1 MNAGG
6 RLHPVPPD
14 RHFGFD
20 YWTWNGSMKFMSQR
34 IRIQLKSIW
43 MNSLE
48 LIRTQLKGVKIKGRG
63 RVDTLLLGPVGL
75 ELWDLNLLDS
85 NLLDL
90 DLFDLDL
97 LDLELLDLELLDL
110 DLLEVDSVYVDLVEV
125 YLGGGRFGRGGLV
138 GGGLVGG

>member
-1 MNAGG
+1 MNNWILDNA
-6 RLHPVPPD
+6 LDIVKY
-14 RHFGFD
+14 FGFD

-34 IRIQLKSIW
+34 IRTQLKSIW

-63 RVDTLLLGPVGL
+63 RVDTLLLGLVGL

-138 GGGLVGG
+138 GG